1 MLELLFL
8 ISTTLIL
15 KHARFSIS
23 NNCVTVKF
31 IISFLITVFQYW
43 ELILHYFL
51 DVSYIP
57 SCMIGLRN
65 FKMAKLEEPRHVG
78 IPVAHMG
85 MKKSEYF
92 YEPLFY
98 KCVSQLISSLLFLW
112 WEMNYA
118 FSWTVIP
125 AVHFLND
132 WTDWRTW

>member
-15 KHARFSIS
+15 KHARFLMS

-31 IISFLITVFQYW
+31 IISFLIIVFQYW
-43 ELILHYFL
+43 ELIIHYFL
-51 DVSYIP
+51 NVSYIP
-57 SCMIGLRN
+57 SCMIGSRN

-78 IPVAHMG
+78 LPVAHIG
-85 MKKSEYF
+85 MKNSEYF

-112 WEMNYA
+112 WEMNYT
-118 FSWTVIP
+118 FSWTVIL
-125 AVHFLND
+125 AVYFLND